1 MVQKLPLVGF
11 GPCHRA
17 APFSS
22 VEVTG
27 RAVLS
32 KPRLRWRIRQT
43 VQKVLQTQQNRRIL
57 RGSPTPLPMPRKSQ
71 FDPAQFGLF
80 AMPLD
85 AMIDEE
91 NEVRLIAA
99 FVDQLNLPELG
110 FKPVS
115 TLGAAAYGPELMLK
129 LYIYGYLNRVRS
141 SRRLEREC
149 RINVE
154 VIWLTERLQP
164 KYHSIADFRKQHPAA
179 LKRVFKE
186 YVLLLR
192 DWKFITGQRLAADGT
207 KVHAQN
213 SRKRNFNDKK
223 LQRHLDRLD
232 KNIEQSL
239 REFADRDVQEDCE
252 RKAELQ
258 QQTQDKIAALK
269 QRRVDYERMQS
280 ELRAS
285 GETQLS
291 LTDADARSLIKK
303 GLESLVGYNVQSV
316 VDAENKL
323 IVHTEVTNTTDVNA
337 LAGLAA
343 ATKAT
348 LAPAE
353 QPAVEAAAGDASSP
367 TGGQAGA
374 APQSADQ
381 VASEPASEEPTD
393 NGKAPPQFLAD
404 KGYHTASQLAAVE
417 DLGFDPYVAER
428 RQVRKGQNNSSYGPE
443 EFSYDA
449 EQDVYHCPAG
459 QRLRTT
465 GQLHQRRPKKSG
477 ATGTSGG
484 QHFRYYRGERAVC
497 EACPLRDQC
506 LSEGEIKNRKGKTIT
521 RQEHAAAVERNRAR
535 LKADPEVYRQR
546 QAIVEHPFG
555 TIKRHWTGYYT
566 LLRGREKV
574 DGEYNLLALCY
585 NLRRSITIAGV
596 PALIELL
603 KARKELFLANMP
615 AIWSSNTRKSS
626 RMVTTA
632 KFRQLSG
639 SMLRLAA

>member
-1 MVQKLPLVGF
+1 
-11 GPCHRA
+11 
-17 APFSS
+17 
-22 VEVTG
+22 
-27 RAVLS
+27 
-32 KPRLRWRIRQT
+32 
-43 VQKVLQTQQNRRIL
+43 
-57 RGSPTPLPMPRKSQ
+57 MPRKSQ
-71 FDPAQFGLF
+71 LDPAQFGLF
-80 AMPLD
+80 ATPLET
-85 AMIDEE
+85 MIDAD

-110 FKPVS
+110 FTPVNS
-115 TLGAAAYGPELMLK
+115 MGAAAYGPELMLK
-129 LYIYGYLNRVRS
+129 LYMYGYLNRVRS

-154 VIWLTERLQP
+154 VMWLTGRLQP
-164 KYHSIADFRKQHPAA
+164 KYHTIADFRKEHPAA

-186 YVLLLR
+186 YVVLLR
-192 DWKFITGQRLAADGT
+192 DWNFITGKRLAADGT

-223 LQRHLDRLD
+223 LQRHLERLD
-232 KNIEQSL
+232 KTIAQSL
-239 REFADRDVQEDCE
+239 QEFADRDVQEDSE

-269 QRRVDYERMQS
+269 QRRADYEQMQQ
-280 ELRAS
+280 ELAAS
-285 GETQLS
+285 GESQVS
-291 LTDADARSLIKK
+291 LTDPDARSLIKK

-323 IVHTEVTNTTDVNA
+323 IVHTEVTNTNDTNA
-337 LAGLAA
+337 LAGLAS
-343 ATKAT
+343 ATKAV
-348 LAPAE
+348 LDPSDG
-353 QPAVEAAAGDASSP
+353 VE
-367 TGGQAGA
+367 TGKEGQNET
-374 APQSADQ
+374 D
-381 VASEPASEEPTD
+381 VLASEPAAEPIA
-393 NGKAPPQFLAD
+393 KPQLLAD

-417 DLGFDPYVAER
+417 ELGFEPYVAER
-428 RQVRKGQNNSSYGPE
+428 RQVRKGQKNGSYGPE

-449 EQDVYHCPAG
+449 ERDVYHCPAK
-459 QRLRTT
+459 QQLSTT

-484 QHFRYYRGERAVC
+484 QRFRYYRGERAVC

-506 LSEGEIKNRKGKTIT
+506 LSEGERKNRTGRTIT

-535 LKADPEVYRQR
+535 LQADPAVYRQR

-574 DGEYNLLALCY
+574 AGEYNLMALCY
-585 NLRRSITIAGV
+585 NLRRSISMAGV

-603 KARKELFLANMP
+603 KARTGLFFANMQRLG
-615 AIWSSNTRKSS
+615 ASKALGSS
-626 RMVTTA
+626 RIAITA
-632 KFRQLSG
+632 TSRCLPVST
-639 SMLRLAA
+639 LRCAA

>member
-1 MVQKLPLVGF
+1 
-11 GPCHRA
+11 
-17 APFSS
+17 
-22 VEVTG
+22 
-27 RAVLS
+27 
-32 KPRLRWRIRQT
+32 
-43 VQKVLQTQQNRRIL
+43 
-57 RGSPTPLPMPRKSQ
+57 MPRKSQ
-71 FDPAQFGLF
+71 LDPAQFGLF

-85 AMIDEE
+85 AMIDED

-110 FKPVS
+110 FKPVGN
-115 TLGAAAYGPELMLK
+115 LGAAAYGPELMLK

-141 SRRLEREC
+141 SRRLERVC

-154 VIWLTERLQP
+154 VMWLTGRLQP
-164 KYHSIADFRKQHPAA
+164 KYHTIADFRKQHPAA

-239 REFADRDVQEDCE
+239 QEFADRDVQEDCE

-316 VDAENKL
+316 ADAENKL
-323 IVHTEVTNTTDVNA
+323 IVHTEVTNTSDVNA

-348 LAPAE
+348 LAPAAE
-353 QPAVEAAAGDASSP
+353 QPA
-367 TGGQAGA
+367 AGA
-374 APQSADQ
+374 AAEAETGTETEAIAAA
-381 VASEPASEEPTD
+381 ASGEST
-393 NGKAPPQFLAD
+393 NPQFLAD

-417 DLGFDPYVAER
+417 ELGFDPYVAER
-428 RQVRKGQNNSSYGPE
+428 RQVRKGQSNGSYGPE

-449 EQDVYHCPAG
+449 ERDVYHCPAG
-459 QRLRTT
+459 QQLTTT
-465 GQLHQRRPKKSG
+465 GQYHQRRAKKSG

-484 QHFRYYRGERAVC
+484 QRFRYYRGERAVC

-521 RQEHAAAVERNRAR
+521 RQEHAAAVERSRAR

-585 NLRRSITIAGV
+585 NLRRSISIAGV

-603 KARKELFLANMP
+603 KAGRELFLANMP
-615 AIWSSNTRKSS
+615 AIWSSDARKTS
-626 RMVTTA
+626 RMATMA
-632 KFRQLSG
+632 KCRHPSG
-639 SMLRLAA
+639 SILRLAA

>member
-1 MVQKLPLVGF
+1 M
-11 GPCHRA
+11 
-17 APFSS
+17 
-22 VEVTG
+22 
-27 RAVLS
+27 
-32 KPRLRWRIRQT
+32 
-43 VQKVLQTQQNRRIL
+43 
-57 RGSPTPLPMPRKSQ
+57 
-71 FDPAQFGLF
+71 
-80 AMPLD
+80 
-85 AMIDEE
+85 
-91 NEVRLIAA
+91 
-99 FVDQLNLPELG
+99 
-110 FKPVS
+110 
-115 TLGAAAYGPELMLK
+115 
-129 LYIYGYLNRVRS
+129 
-141 SRRLEREC
+141 
-149 RINVE
+149 
-154 VIWLTERLQP
+154 WLTGRLQP
-164 KYHSIADFRKQHPAA
+164 KYHTIADFRKQHPAA

-239 REFADRDVQEDCE
+239 QEFADRDVQEDSE

-269 QRRVDYERMQS
+269 QRRADYERMQS

-343 ATKAT
+343 ATKDT
-348 LAPAE
+348 LEAPT
-353 QPAVEAAAGDASSP
+353 AGQASSP
-367 TGGQAGA
+367 TAGQAGA

-417 DLGFDPYVAER
+417 DLGFEPYVAER
-428 RQVRKGQNNSSYGPE
+428 RQVRKGQNNGSYGPE

-459 QRLRTT
+459 QRLSTT

-484 QHFRYYRGERAVC
+484 QRFRYYRGERAVC

-506 LSEGEIKNRKGKTIT
+506 LSEGEVKNRKGKTIT

-585 NLRRSITIAGV
+585 NLRRSISIAGV

-603 KARKELFLANMP
+603 KARRGLFYAYILDTRSLDA
-615 AIWSSNTRKSS
+615 RKSS
-626 RMVTTA
+626 RMAATA
-632 KFRQLSG
+632 KFRCLSI
-639 SMLRLAA
+639 SVLRRAA